1 MARRLRL
8 AAREKAVLAAL
19 VSGSRLQSH
28 RHLDGRKEYALHG
41 LDDTAQPVAPTVVER
56 LRDAGLIESNMK
68 FPAAT
73 YLLTAKGQQV
83 ASLLTPTALRPLIAR
98 SVPRP

>member
-1 MARRLRL
+1 MRL

-28 RHLDGRKEYALHG
+28 RHLDGRKEYALHA
-41 LDDTAQPVAPTVVER
+41 LDGSAQPLEAAVVER
-56 LRDAGLIESNMK
+56 LRGRGLIESNMK

-73 YLLTAKGQQV
+73 YLLTAKGQQL
-83 ASLLTPTALRPLIAR
+83 AATLTTTPLHPLISR
-98 SVPRP
+98 RPNA